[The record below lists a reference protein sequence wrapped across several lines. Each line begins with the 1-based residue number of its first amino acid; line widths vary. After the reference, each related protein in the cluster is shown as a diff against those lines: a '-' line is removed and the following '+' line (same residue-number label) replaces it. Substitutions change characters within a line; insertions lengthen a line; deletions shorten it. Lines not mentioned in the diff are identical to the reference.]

1 MANGHGRG
9 KGRNLDGPR
18 LQAELLHRLAH
29 DVLGASI
36 EDHQL
41 RRDGANDRREAH
53 LISDRHFPG
62 FRLFHSPQFLK
73 NTPHGVGTRGWN
85 AFLAPTRQVRP
96 ALLDGVRP
104 GVPDSHWE
112 GTRGDPEASGLSH
125 NKQTTARILV
135 VT

>member
-1 MANGHGRG
+1 MAHGHGRG
-9 KGRNLDGPR
+9 QGRNLDGPR

-53 LISDRHFPG
+53 LISDRHCDLIATF
-62 FRLFHSPQFLK
+62 FRTHLPA
-73 NTPHGVGTRGWN
+73 HGVGTRCWN

-104 GVPDSHWE
+104 GVSDSRWE

-125 NKQTTARILV
+125 DKQTTARILV